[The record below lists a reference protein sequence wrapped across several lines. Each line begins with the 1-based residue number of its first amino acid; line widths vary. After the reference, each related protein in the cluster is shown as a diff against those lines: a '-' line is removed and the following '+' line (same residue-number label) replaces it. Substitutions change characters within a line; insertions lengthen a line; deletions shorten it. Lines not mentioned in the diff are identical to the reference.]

1 MKKIPVKGMVLT
13 GLIAALYVV
22 FTLPFGQIAF
32 GPIQFRIA
40 EILTLLPF
48 FTPWAIPGCTI
59 GCLLANLLFS
69 TPLDAIIGPAAT
81 LIAAICTWKTNHML
95 LAPVYPIVVNGLMIG
110 TMLTWLELGR
120 ISWLPWLITMG
131 QVAACEF
138 VICFAIG
145 IPFMCMIQRYHLDR
159 FLTIGLRKHP

>member
-22 FTLPFGQIAF
+22 FTLPFGQVAF

-48 FTPWAIPGCTI
+48 FSPWAIPGCTL
-59 GCLLANLLFS
+59 GCLLSNLLLS
-69 TPLDAIIGPAAT
+69 TPLDAVIGPIAT
-81 LIAAICTWKTNHML
+81 LIAAICTYKSRHLL
-95 LAPVYPIVVNGLMIG
+95 LAPVFPIVVNGLIIG
-110 TMLTWLELGR
+110 TMLTWLSFNRLEA
-120 ISWLPWLITMG
+120 LPWLINVG
-131 QVAACEF
+131 EIAASEF

-145 IPFMCMIQRYHLDR
+145 VPFLRMIQRYHLER
-159 FLTIGLRKHP
+159 YLTVQKN

>member
-1 MKKIPVKGMVLT
+1 MKKIPVKGMVLC

-40 EILTLLPF
+40 EVLTLLPF
-48 FTPWAIPGCTI
+48 FTPWAIPGCTL

-69 TPLDAIIGPAAT
+69 TPLDAAVGPLAT
-81 LIAAICTWKTNHML
+81 LLAAFLTYRCRHLL
-95 LAPVYPIVVNGLMIG
+95 LAPLPPILINGIVIG
-110 TMLTWLELGR
+110 TMLTWLSLGKLEGLPLL
-120 ISWLPWLITMG
+120 ISMG
-131 QVAACEF
+131 QIAASEF

-145 IPFMCMIQRYHLDR
+145 VPFLRMIQRYRLER
-159 FLTIGLRKHP
+159 YLR

>member
-1 MKKIPVKGMVLT
+1 MKRIPMKGMVLS

-22 FTLPFGQIAF
+22 FTLPFGQVAF

-59 GCLLANLLFS
+59 GCLLSNLLFS
-69 TPLDAIIGPAAT
+69 SPLDVLVGSLAT
-81 LIAAICTWKTNHML
+81 LLAAICTYKTKRLL
-95 LAPVYPIVVNGLMIG
+95 LAPVFPIVFNGVMIG
-110 TMLTWLELGR
+110 VMLCWLSLGR
-120 ISWLPWLITMG
+120 LEWIPCLTMMG
-131 QVAACEF
+131 EVAASEF

-145 IPFMCMIQRYHLDR
+145 VPFMRMIQHYKLER
-159 FLTIGLRKHP
+159 FLQLRR